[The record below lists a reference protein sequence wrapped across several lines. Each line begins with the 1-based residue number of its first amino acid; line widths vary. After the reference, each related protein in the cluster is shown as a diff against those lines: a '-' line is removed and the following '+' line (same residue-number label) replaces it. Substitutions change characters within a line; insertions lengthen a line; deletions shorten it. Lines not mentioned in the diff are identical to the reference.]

1 MPKNLP
7 DTSPQSHP
15 PPQNQAKLADMTRV
29 TIPNDKHA
37 VMYVFEELAPKL
49 GPAAN
54 QFADAVYAQ
63 TTLPLREFEAARFRI
78 AQINNC
84 QLCLDWRTERADEA
98 TPPQSLYD
106 AVQNWQTSA
115 ELSDR
120 ERLAAEYAERFAQEH
135 LELDDDFWQRMHAA
149 YSDSEIAELSLCLA
163 LWLGLGRVNNVL
175 GIDVAC
181 TL

>member
-1 MPKNLP
+1 
-7 DTSPQSHP
+7 
-15 PPQNQAKLADMTRV
+15 MTRI
-29 TIPNDKHA
+29 TIPADKHA

-63 TTLPLREFEAARFRI
+63 SSLPLREFEAARMRI
-78 AQINNC
+78 AQLNNC
-84 QLCLDWRTERADEA
+84 QLCLDWRTERVDEP
-98 TPPQSLYD
+98 TPDESLYE
-106 AVQNWQTSA
+106 AVRNW
-115 ELSDR
+115 SDNPQLTTR
-120 ERLAAEYAERFAQEH
+120 ESLAAEYAERFATAH
-135 LELDDDFWQRMHAA
+135 LDLDDSFWQRMRQA
-149 YSDSEIAELSLCLA
+149 YTDAEIAELSLCLA